1 MEQILRMGV
10 KEFLLSVDIP
20 TLVVYS
26 PKSNS
31 IKSVTNLNNPK
42 LVFVSSHELSYDK
55 ELSKPYGIKQIVGYG
70 GGTSIDFA
78 KYYASLWGV
87 PCVAIPSMLSTNVF
101 ATDKSAVTRNG
112 VKNTESTVLPDK
124 IIYDSKLLMKTP
136 EMTLCGLADVL
147 SIHTALKDWELSGSE
162 PIVNRIYSWAN
173 GLLISATYLMDRF
186 DESFLEYHTWDAF
199 NLLCSAG
206 FVTNEYG
213 NGRPESGSEHI
224 LAKVIEEEL
233 DGDIPHAYSVSVGIL
248 VSTYLQNNSSLAVKA
263 LKRAGVYD
271 KVRKSKI
278 TLGVLEKALKQV
290 SPRPDRYSI
299 YDKVEYPMSQ
309 KLISNILEVAKS
321 VIWK

>member
-1 MEQILRMGV
+1 MEQILKMGV
-10 KEFLLSVDIP
+10 QEYLLSVDTP
-20 TLVVYS
+20 ALVVYS
-26 PKSNS
+26 PKSNTT
-31 IKSVTNLNNPK
+31 KSVTNLNNPK
-42 LVFVSSHELSYDK
+42 LVFVSSHELSYDRDF
-55 ELSKPYGIKQIVGYG
+55 SKPYGIKQIVGYG

-78 KYYASLWGV
+78 KYYASLWGI

-101 ATDKSAVTRNG
+101 ATNKSAVTRNG
-112 VKNTESTVLPDK
+112 VKSTELTVLPDK
-124 IIYDSKLLMKTP
+124 IVYDSKLLMKTP
-136 EMTLCGLADVL
+136 EITVCGLADVL
-147 SIHTALKDWELSGSE
+147 SIHTALRDWELSGSE
-162 PIVNRIYSWAN
+162 PIENRIYSWAK
-173 GLLISATYLMDRF
+173 GLLISAIYLLLRF
-186 DESFLEYHTWDAF
+186 DEGFLEYHTWDAF

-248 VSTYLQNNSSLAVKA
+248 VSTYLQNNSSLAVNA

-278 TLGVLEKALKQV
+278 TLEVLEKALKRV

-299 YDKVEYPMSQ
+299 YDQVIYPMPQ
-309 KLISNILEVAKS
+309 EIISNILRVARL

>member
-1 MEQILRMGV
+1 MEQILTMGV

-26 PKSNS
+26 PKSNTTN
-31 IKSVTNLNNPK
+31 SVTDLNNPK
-42 LVFVSSHELSYDK
+42 LVFVSSHELSYDRDF
-55 ELSKPYGIKQIVGYG
+55 SKLYAIKQIVGYG

-78 KYYASLWGV
+78 KYYASLWGI

-101 ATDKSAVTRNG
+101 STNKSAITRNG
-112 VKNTESTVLPDK
+112 VKNTESTVLPNK

-136 EMTLCGLADVL
+136 EITICGLADVL
-147 SIHTALKDWELSGSE
+147 SIHTALKDWSLSGSE
-162 PIVNRIYSWAN
+162 PVVNRIYTWAK
-173 GLLISATYLMDRF
+173 GLLTSAIYLMDRF
-186 DESFLEYHTWDAF
+186 DESSLEYHTWDVF
-199 NLLCSAG
+199 NLLCAAG

-271 KVRKSKI
+271 NVRKSKI
-278 TLGVLEKALKQV
+278 TLEVLEKALKRV

-299 YDKVEYPMSQ
+299 YDQVMCPMSQ
-309 KLISNILEVAKS
+309 NQISHILSIAKQ

>member
-1 MEQILRMGV
+1 MEQILTMGV

-26 PKSNS
+26 PKSNAIS
-31 IKSVTNLNNPK
+31 SVTDLNNPK
-42 LVFVSSHELSYDK
+42 LVFVSSHELSYDR
-55 ELSKPYGIKQIVGYG
+55 ELSKPYDIKQIVGYG

-112 VKNTESTVLPDK
+112 VKSTESTVLPNK
-124 IIYDSKLLMKTP
+124 IIYDSKLLVKTP
-136 EMTLCGLADVL
+136 EVTICGLADVL
-147 SIHTALKDWELSGSE
+147 SIHTALRDWRLPGSE
-162 PIVNRIYSWAN
+162 PVVNGIYTWAES
-173 GLLISATYLMDRF
+173 LLTSAIYLMDRF
-186 DESFLEYHTWDAF
+186 DERFLEYHTWDAF

-213 NGRPESGSEHI
+213 SGRPESGSEHI
-224 LAKVIEEEL
+224 LAKAIEEEL

-248 VSTYLQNNSSLAVKA
+248 VSAYLQNSSCLAVKA
-263 LKRAGVYD
+263 LWRAGVYD
-271 KVRKSKI
+271 KVRKSRI
-278 TLGVLEKALKQV
+278 TLEVLEKALKRV

-299 YDKVEYPMSQ
+299 YDQVVYPMSQ
-309 KLISNILEVAKS
+309 KLVDNILEIARL